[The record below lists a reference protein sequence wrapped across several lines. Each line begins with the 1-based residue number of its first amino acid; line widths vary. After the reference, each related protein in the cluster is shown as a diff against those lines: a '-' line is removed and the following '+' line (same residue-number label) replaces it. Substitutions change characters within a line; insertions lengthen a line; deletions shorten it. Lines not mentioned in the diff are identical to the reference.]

1 MRFLDDES
9 GSALVEFAAF
19 LSLLVLIFVGVVDY
33 SMEIQ
38 QAMQVQEA
46 ATAGASYG
54 AIPGNESDL
63 TGMQTAAATAAP
75 GVHGFSATATNLWT
89 CTAGGASVSSG
100 TMCTGSVTPYKYV
113 VVKTTATV
121 PVLLAYPGM
130 PANLALHGSATFRV
144 PWSL

>member
-19 LSLLVLIFVGVVDY
+19 LALLVLIFVGVVDY

-63 TGMQTAAATAAP
+63 VGMKAAAVSAAP
-75 GVHGFSATATNLWT
+75 GVHGFSANATNLWT
-89 CTAGGASVSSG
+89 CSPGGASVTSS
-100 TMCTGSVTPYKYV
+100 TMCPGSVTPSKYV
-113 VVKTTATV
+113 VVTTAATV
-121 PVLLAYPGM
+121 PVMLAYVGM